1 LKGYVSGKYTSNQI
15 LSSDIVSGFEQN
27 ENDRGESLVEFSFD
41 GLDDFKKVID
51 LSDDDEWFLGM
62 LDSSYYND
70 YDFYGMDTDS
80 EWSEGYM
87 LDRFNESNTELLRE
101 ILKFILPEYTNA
113 DLSDD
118 EIRSNIAKTLD
129 NMFESEVDNIKSEY
143 QTEMNRAAE
152 TGARNTVE
160 SELCDYFERY
170 GIKKSSENCFDEY
183 QTTINNLIKL
193 FEEHQPGK
201 NTIKSLLKTITED
214 DSVGGWSENSY
225 EMIDW
230 EAFDEEGFQREV
242 ERNLERMKEEIE
254 ENENFLQYKEVF
266 DAITKNYEIQ
276 RWYNLPRNKDTS
288 FRINGID
295 IDDLTISVTLR
306 GKMGVSKYS
315 FTDVDEF
322 YSFLYNYK
330 LFDDN

>member
-1 LKGYVSGKYTSNQI
+1 
-15 LSSDIVSGFEQN
+15 
-27 ENDRGESLVEFSFD
+27 
-41 GLDDFKKVID
+41 
-51 LSDDDEWFLGM
+51 
-62 LDSSYYND
+62 
-70 YDFYGMDTDS
+70 
-80 EWSEGYM
+80 M